1 MTTFEENMK
10 AALRAYNVAETQA
23 ELAQEALENATSI
36 QQELARVSDIAD
48 KKRHLAWLA
57 HQSAVAEQK
66 RAHILHREQVKAM
79 FAPDQDSDTPP
90 ADTAPPRQTLEE
102 LHAAYDAAFNAW
114 TADGKETH
122 YAAHHPATT
131 RSVMKHF
138 VNATAALYARLAET
152 SDRGPRDK
160 KGCV

>member
-23 ELAQEALENATSI
+23 ELAQESLENATTI

-79 FAPDQDSDTPP
+79 FALDQDSDTPP
-90 ADTAPPRQTLEE
+90 ADTAPPRPTLEE
-102 LHAAYDAAFNAW
+102 LHAAYYATLNAW
-114 TADGKETH
+114 TANASKEM
-122 YAAHHPATT
+122 YYDAHH
-131 RSVMKHF
+131 
-138 VNATAALYARLAET
+138 NATVALRARLAET
-152 SDRGPRDK
+152 SDRGRRSKNDGAK
-160 KGCV
+160 ND